1 MKKKEKKPEEKKK
14 GPEPKTAASKEL
26 MERRKNYLK
35 QIQEQRAREKE
46 ELSRM
51 LGKKSSSHRYPG
63 GGFKKD
69 TFSPGHSG
77 NK

>member
-1 MKKKEKKPEEKKK
+1 MRKEKKKKEEPVSTSQELLEKRK
-14 GPEPKTAASKEL
+14 AYLKEL
-26 MERRKNYLK
+26 QEKRAQEK
-35 QIQEQRAREKE
+35 Q

>member
-1 MKKKEKKPEEKKK
+1 MAKKQKSGSAPSSRELLEKRRAYLKKIQ
-14 GPEPKTAASKEL
+14 
-26 MERRKNYLK
+26 ERRAL
-35 QIQEQRAREKE
+35 EKE

>member
-1 MKKKEKKPEEKKK
+1 MMKERKKKEEPVSTSQELLEKRK
-14 GPEPKTAASKEL
+14 AYLKEL
-26 MERRKNYLK
+26 QEKRAQEK
-35 QIQEQRAREKE
+35 Q

>member
-1 MKKKEKKPEEKKK
+1 MTKGKSGKKPASKA
-14 GPEPKTAASKEL
+14 PASKEV
-26 MERRKNYLK
+26 MERRRTYLK
-35 QIQEQRAREKE
+35 QLQEQRAKEKE

>member
-1 MKKKEKKPEEKKK
+1 MKKGKKK
-14 GPEPKTAASKEL
+14 AKAGKEAASQAL
-26 MERRKNYLK
+26 LERRRTYLK
-35 QIQEQRAREKE
+35 EVQERRSQEKE

>member
-1 MKKKEKKPEEKKK
+1 MKGKKKESPSGKSSQELLEKRR
-14 GPEPKTAASKEL
+14 AYLREL
-26 MERRKNYLK
+26 QEKRK
-35 QIQEQRAREKE
+35 REKE

>member
-1 MKKKEKKPEEKKK
+1 VKGKK
-14 GPEPKTAASKEL
+14 GKGKGKTDKPPVSKEL
-26 MERRKNYLK
+26 LERRKEYLK
-35 QIQEQRAREKE
+35 QLQEQRAREKE

-51 LGKKSSSHRYPG
+51 LGKKSSSLRHPG

-69 TFSPGHSG
+69 TFTPGHSG

>member
-1 MKKKEKKPEEKKK
+1 VKMKKKGKKEGES
-14 GPEPKTAASKEL
+14 AAKAPVSKEL

-35 QIQEQRAREKE
+35 QLQEQRAREKE

-51 LGKKSSSHRYPG
+51 LGKKSSSLRLP

>member
-1 MKKKEKKPEEKKK
+1 MKGKKKESPSGKSSQELLEKRR
-14 GPEPKTAASKEL
+14 AYLREL
-26 MERRKNYLK
+26 QEKRK
-35 QIQEQRAREKE
+35 REKE
-46 ELSRM
+46 ELSRL